1 MSYLPIG
8 LPASEG
14 AVLLSENNLKQ
25 WLYVESENPKANSVG
40 RWVLTRATP
49 DPNQP
54 GGGTDG
60 KMVFKPGDVISPG
73 LPRPIVDGGEVKTEI
88 VHNLDFNIIGTVE

>member
-25 WLYVESENPKANSVG
+25 WVYVESDYPKDNAVG
-40 RWVLTRATP
+40 RWVLTRSTE
-49 DPNQP
+49 DPSLP
-54 GGGTDG
+54 GAGGSG
-60 KMVFKPGDVISPG
+60 NIVFRTGDVISPE
-73 LPRPIVDGGEVKTEI
+73 LPREIIDGGEVKTEI
-88 VHNLDFNIIGTVE
+88 VHNLDFNIIGSVD

>member
-25 WLYVESENPKANSVG
+25 WMYIESEYPKNNAVG
-40 RWVLTRATP
+40 RWVLTRSTE
-49 DPNQP
+49 DPSLP
-54 GGGTDG
+54 GNDTTNL
-60 KMVFKPGDVISPG
+60 VFKRGKVISPQAP
-73 LPRPIVDGGEVKTEI
+73 LPIVDGGENKIEI
-88 VHNLDFNIIGTVE
+88 IHNLDFNIIGSVD